1 MTEVAQLNRELP
13 EDEDHPENCGC
24 DSPLF
29 CSQTTL
35 EALRVTLTSVM
46 DILDLLLYEEDYDFA
61 LTGKMNQD
69 CIEVGKI
76 EIFFTKNILFTY
88 SFLF

>member
-1 MTEVAQLNRELP
+1 MNRELP

-46 DILDLLLYEEDYDFA
+46 DILDFLLYQEDYDFA

-69 CIEVGKI
+69 CIEVGQI
-76 EIFFTKNILFTY
+76 VIFVLKFSLFTY
-88 SFLF
+88 IFF